1 MSRLVQQ
8 NFENDVYESICLL
21 DADSSSYPRVDDDF
35 TVWRMA
41 MKHETGLIIFISQ
54 ISRSNSKGSFY
65 AFDNNK
71 RFSSESYYSER
82 IGLPQVV
89 ICPGNGVK
97 INNVLQNIQNVE
109 CSFRSNG
116 GKSETSMDVVKEK
129 MVSMR
134 MLDGTYESGIG
145 CYSVKGSNFKVSS
158 MYDIAYCEVFF
169 KVPEFKGNFF
179 AELMDL
185 RDDQSRIYFT
195 SNEYEFH
202 NNRPHNPKTITDPKD
217 MALYWHRM
225 EPLHVTITDVD
236 IIQLQSRNK
245 NHNHGEYAWFQGR
258 VVEKIP
264 YEFVNFTA
272 NPTYFNNHPVLSFT
286 YGYGN
291 WFTPQL
297 KEYKVYPPSMA
308 VRTDHS
314 PFAHFLHML
323 IHIDTDMPSI
333 NDGFRSLATASDRI
347 TVLPPSASCMYP
359 LCGLNTLMPKSD
371 GRHFRVRI
379 HALAARSVRHVH
391 GRLVLPVRLAN
402 MVMDERGNASEHEVR
417 WTSVATVLQLVLR
430 PTRPA

>member
-1 MSRLVQQ
+1 MDAVFSSAPGYASFRSQLTARRGAYCS
-8 NFENDVYESICLL
+8 FMLTLL
-21 DADSSSYPRVDDDF
+21 LAF
-35 TVWRMA
+35 F
-41 MKHETGLIIFISQ
+41 GLIIFISQ

-308 VRTDHS
+308 MGVI
-314 PFAHFLHML
+314 FGYAYML
-323 IHIDTDMPSI
+323 
-333 NDGFRSLATASDRI
+333 SLLGLFVMFMAAWFFQYDWPIWSWTSEG
-347 TVLPPSASCMYP
+347 TP
-359 LCGLNTLMPKSD
+359 LSMKSD
-371 GRHFRVRI
+371 GPQSPQYYSSSFGQQDQHDPVKS
-379 HALAARSVRHVH
+379 APPPAAPGMS
-391 GRLVLPVRLAN
+391 GGYGAI
-402 MVMDERGNASEHEVR
+402 
-417 WTSVATVLQLVLR
+417 
-430 PTRPA
+430 